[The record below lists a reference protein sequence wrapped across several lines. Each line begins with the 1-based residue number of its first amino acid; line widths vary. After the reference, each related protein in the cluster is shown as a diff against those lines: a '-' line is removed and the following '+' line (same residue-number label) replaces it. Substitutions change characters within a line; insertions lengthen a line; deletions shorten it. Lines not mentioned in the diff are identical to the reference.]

1 MRHTSFRRRSGLRVT
16 GDMSRMG
23 ESGPASLPMVEIL
36 AADHPEGIDCLV
48 CGVRVRRLA
57 NERPAAHAAGG
68 YRANVRRGLYKC
80 EGSGVS

>member
-1 MRHTSFRRRSGLRVT
+1 MRNTSWRRRSGFKIT

-23 ESGPASLPMVEIL
+23 EGGPAVLPMVAIL
-36 AADHPEGIDCLV
+36 APEDPDGIDCAV

-57 NERPAAHAAGG
+57 NERPAGHAAGG
-68 YRANVRRGLYKC
+68 YKPNVRKGLYKC